1 VDDYL
6 KNMSPAVRERNKAQ
20 FEPKVAET
28 LRGRKGRPETEL
40 QDEIISHLQGLGY
53 VCAHFRPARVMR
65 GGQEIYETP
74 VAADGKG
81 FCDIMAVRLGTALAI
96 EVKSEEGVLREEQ
109 AMWLSAW
116 GSVPGVT
123 AMVIRPSSW
132 RDVKRWLR

>member
-1 VDDYL
+1 MDDYL
-6 KNMSPAVRERNKAQ
+6 RNMTPKVAARNKAHL
-20 FEPKVAET
+20 EPKVAET
-28 LRGRKGRPETEL
+28 LRGRKGRPEAEL

-65 GGQEIYETP
+65 GGKEMYETP
-74 VAADGKG
+74 VAAEGKG
-81 FCDIMAVRLGTALAI
+81 FPDIMAVRLGTALAI

-109 AMWLSAW
+109 VMWLSAW